1 MPAAYHRITVEQ
13 GASYA
18 LDVTYADAAG
28 DPIDLT
34 GYSGRGQIR
43 LTAQTGT
50 ALASFTVQV
59 TDAEAGEVTVT
70 LPASALVGNAAITGT
85 THDDFT
91 NAVYDI
97 ELYTA
102 QDANVIRLLHGPCRI
117 SPEVTK

>member
-13 GASYA
+13 GASFA
-18 LDVTYADAAG
+18 LDLTYADSAG

-43 LTAQTGT
+43 LTAQTNT
-50 ALASFTVQV
+50 TLASFAVTI
-59 TDAEAGEVTVT
+59 TDAVAGEVTVT
-70 LPASALVGNAAITGT
+70 LSASALVGNAAIVGLA
-85 THDDFT
+85 HDDYT
-91 NAVYDI
+91 HAVYDI

-102 QDANVIRLLHGPCRI
+102 QDADVIRLLHGPCRI